1 MSAESL
7 LSNRKASQ
15 LFFALVSGRGKADK
29 LAKGSGMKK
38 TEVVKLLQRMT
49 KAGIIDDKKGGYG
62 IDWDMFLP
70 IFLRQAMNIYSAAM
84 PWKYI
89 PQYMEKGEQDF
100 IEAACARAERELAR
114 VKVKLSGNDLF
125 FKVVQSYFQ
134 ILATET
140 MAPDDY
146 FEDLR
151 VSDAIDEFEYALLK
165 MLPGIRRKKRESEEA
180 KELYRL
186 LNEWYKQI
194 QGYDTPTGSA
204 IRAALQE
211 HGLL

>member
-15 LFFALVSGRGKADK
+15 LFFALVTGRSKADK
-29 LAKGSGMKK
+29 LAKSTGMKK
-38 TEVVKLLQRMT
+38 TEVVKLLERMT
-49 KAGIIDDKKGGYG
+49 KAGIIDDKKSGYG

-70 IFLRQAMNIYSAAM
+70 IFLRQSMNIYSAAM
-84 PWKYI
+84 PWKFI

-100 IEAACARAERELAR
+100 IEAACARAEREL
-114 VKVKLSGNDLF
+114 GNDLF

-165 MLPGIRRKKRESEEA
+165 MLPDIRRKKRESDEA

-204 IRAALQE
+204 IRAAFQE